1 MALAPLPLWG
11 GGRCHPLPASP
22 PPAVLPKISSQL
34 PRAHLSAPLLLRSWE
49 SSSLPA
55 GDWGDWDFFFFS
67 VQLKGKAGWGFSSS
81 KKKKTPYY
89 VKAVVLFFKGK
100 NTTTTASE
108 FAFKVALERVGL
120 REHLHILG
128 QEPHTASDVVG
139 SHSSEEPALGESLRT
154 ELGSADL
161 LPASGLM
168 SCPFARRT

>member
-1 MALAPLPLWG
+1 M
-11 GGRCHPLPASP
+11 
-22 PPAVLPKISSQL
+22 
-34 PRAHLSAPLLLRSWE
+34 
-49 SSSLPA
+49 
-55 GDWGDWDFFFFS
+55 
-67 VQLKGKAGWGFSSS
+67 
-81 KKKKTPYY
+81 
-89 VKAVVLFFKGK
+89 FFKGK

-168 SCPFARRT
+168 SCPFALLLPQQWNSPWAENLESGHLKSFPFFFFFF